1 MFRKGIKKI
10 IFTSTVAVYGFAE
23 EVAGEDAPI
32 NPFNAYG
39 KTKILA
45 EDTFRKWQ
53 SEKENK
59 LIIIRPTV
67 IFGEGNRGNVY
78 NLLSQIASGKFVMV
92 GSGQNKKSMAYIGN
106 VVAFLDRCIETNKDY
121 ALFNYVDT
129 PDYSMNDLVKH
140 VRLKLTGKNNVGL
153 RIPFWLGF
161 FLGFMA
167 DMVAKVRGKPF
178 PISAIRV
185 KKFVSSTEFTSAKS
199 GLDDFEAPYSLA
211 EGIERM
217 LVSEFINPNPERE
230 IFYTE

>member
-1 MFRKGIKKI
+1 
-10 IFTSTVAVYGFAE
+10 
-23 EVAGEDAPI
+23 
-32 NPFNAYG
+32 
-39 KTKILA
+39 
-45 EDTFRKWQ
+45 
-53 SEKENK
+53 
-59 LIIIRPTV
+59 
-67 IFGEGNRGNVY
+67 
-78 NLLSQIASGKFVMV
+78 MV

-106 VVAFLDRCIETNKDY
+106 VVAFLDKCIETDKAY

-129 PDYSMNDLVKH
+129 PDYSMNDLIKH

-161 FLGFMA
+161 FLGYIA
-167 DMVAKVRGKPF
+167 DIVSKVRGKPF

-185 KKFVSSTEFTSAKS
+185 KKFVSSTEFRSAKS
-199 GLDDFEAPYSLA
+199 GLDHFEAPYSLE

>member
-1 MFRKGIKKI
+1 MAKQNIWL
-10 IFTSTVAVYGFAE
+10 
-23 EVAGEDAPI
+23 
-32 NPFNAYG
+32 
-39 KTKILA
+39 KTY
-45 EDTFRKWQ
+45 FVKWQ

-78 NLLSQIASGKFVMV
+78 NLISQIASGKFVMV

-106 VVAFLDRCIETNKDY
+106 VVAFLDKCIETDKAY

-161 FLGFMA
+161 FLGYIA

-185 KKFVSSTEFTSAKS
+185 KNSFHPLNSDQQNQV
-199 GLDDFEAPYSLA
+199 
-211 EGIERM
+211 
-217 LVSEFINPNPERE
+217 
-230 IFYTE
+230 